1 VPAPAVSPPA
11 RAQSE
16 VDVAATGVDPLGT
29 VVEALRAMGEAA
41 AAAVPRIV
49 LATIVL
55 VVFVLVARV
64 VRSRAE
70 PRLTALRTPSF
81 GRVGATLLYVAVWVA
96 GLVVALPI
104 AFPTVSVATMLGGLG
119 IVGIA
124 AGFAFQDIL
133 SNLLA
138 GILLLLRQP
147 FAVGDQIEVTG
158 IRGTVDR
165 ITIRET
171 RIRTFDGRMVYV
183 PNATVYT
190 NAIEVQTAE
199 ESVRTSLVVGVGY
212 DTDLGPAREV
222 ALATLGRVE
231 GVRTEPA
238 PEAFYTTFGGSA
250 IDLDL
255 RYWTGSRQAEI
266 RAVLDRVVEAVKDA
280 FDEAG
285 IDIPFDVVTLEAGGS
300 VERALRGG

>member
-147 FAVGDQIEVTG
+147 FAGGDQIEVTG

>member
-49 LATIVL
+49 LATSVL

-147 FAVGDQIEVTG
+147 FAGGDQIEVTG